1 MKNFI
6 EFIEEYNVSNIHS
19 TNLLKAFEG
28 FNSIFEE
35 IEKVNPV
42 KYKHSLK
49 EFHEIICGE
58 HFNEYFAK
66 CEVEYMHHTD
76 TNGNEISGE
85 IININCAKRIY
96 DNKVRYIDN
105 SITVWDVYVALNA
118 QYHDY
123 HCYYKELF
131 PSDSDEI
138 IKDKII
144 NSAVVFWFKDED
156 GKHNKVWNYFK

>member
-1 MKNFI
+1 MKRLLILLLLLSQFVI
-6 EFIEEYNVSNIHS
+6 PVQAS
-19 TNLLKAFEG
+19 TEQPISFLQ
-28 FNSIFEE
+28 
-35 IEKVNPV
+35 
-42 KYKHSLK
+42 
-49 EFHEIICGE
+49 
-58 HFNEYFAK
+58 
-66 CEVEYMHHTD
+66 TD
-76 TNGNEISGE
+76 NRWGNEIYSISNNSSQTIATSGCGPTSMA
-85 IININCAKRIY
+85 IVLNY
-96 DNKVRYIDN
+96 YIDN

-144 NSAVVFWFKDED
+144 NSAIVFWFKDED